1 MPLETCVWKITNVN
15 EGSLTGELEDAKL
28 IKQNQS
34 DTCRCDVL
42 HKETIGS
49 EEMERH
55 AAFVRQFGFQD
66 FSVDAMPDKDAGEHT
81 SERQHDFSG
90 QKIEA
95 FKECHPEKRTVFHQS
110 ERERAEYGQNTG
122 AERYVDGCPLAFDA
136 MFFVN
141 VGRGYFVQ
149 RDGRRQRRY
158 AQKEVEAES
167 PYVSERHP
175 GEDVG
180 QRNKYEG
187 DFLGRFD
194 TEMKDGRKNHHSGQQ
209 RYDRIEYHHLDCS
222 TLQVGFFMKIR
233 TVRNQA
239 SHADAERKECLPH
252 GAEHDGRVDFPEI
265 GFEKKLQ
272 PFASARKHQAAY
284 AQYEHDDEE

>member
-1 MPLETCVWKITNVN
+1 MPLEICVWKITNVN

-95 FKECHPEKRTVFHQS
+95 FKECHPEKRTVFH
-110 ERERAEYGQNTG
+110 
-122 AERYVDGCPLAFDA
+122 
-136 MFFVN
+136 
-141 VGRGYFVQ
+141 
-149 RDGRRQRRY
+149 
-158 AQKEVEAES
+158 
-167 PYVSERHP
+167 
-175 GEDVG
+175 
-180 QRNKYEG
+180 
-187 DFLGRFD
+187 
-194 TEMKDGRKNHHSGQQ
+194 
-209 RYDRIEYHHLDCS
+209 
-222 TLQVGFFMKIR
+222 
-233 TVRNQA
+233 
-239 SHADAERKECLPH
+239 
-252 GAEHDGRVDFPEI
+252 
-265 GFEKKLQ
+265 
-272 PFASARKHQAAY
+272 
-284 AQYEHDDEE
+284 